1 MRFQAAYIQQNAS
14 KGIMKRLFWLCG
26 SLLMLTCF
34 APAQRLPEIASPENY
49 KLTFT
54 PDFDKG
60 KFAGEETIQLR
71 VLKSTSAIVL
81 NSAEIE
87 FNEVTITAGGSTQTA
102 KVTLDKEK
110 EMVTLAVDK
119 LLATGPAA
127 VHIKYTGIL
136 NDQLRGFY
144 LGKDEQGRKYAV
156 TQFEATDA
164 RRAFPS
170 FDEPAYKATFDVT
183 VVAGK
188 DLAVISNS
196 KQASDVP
203 GPAADQHTVRFATT
217 PKMSSYL
224 LAIAVGN
231 FEYVEGS
238 ANGIPIRVWTMP
250 GKKELGHFALE
261 AAQQVMQYY
270 NRYFTIKYPYDKLDM
285 IGLPDFSAGAMENT
299 GFITYREVLLLLDDK
314 HASVDAKKYV
324 AIVIA
329 HEMAHQWF
337 GDLVTMQWWDDI
349 WLNEGF
355 ATWME
360 SKPVQA
366 WKPEWHFDL
375 DDVQDT
381 TESLNADSLA
391 NTRPIRQ
398 PAETPAEIV
407 ELFDGIAYGK
417 AAAVLRMLESYL
429 GPETFRAGVNA
440 YLKKHSYANATATD
454 FWNTQ
459 AQVSHKPVDKIMSTF
474 VEQPGAPV
482 VAVNSQCSGV
492 SGAAT
497 LEQQRF
503 FYDRQKFNEGSNEL
517 WQIPICL
524 KEEPANG
531 KSSQQCQ
538 LLIGKQGKAAVHNCS
553 SGIYANAGATG
564 YYRSSYTPE
573 ILQALSAVLETELTP
588 GERIML
594 LSDVW
599 ASVRVGRN
607 KIGDYLALANGLRP
621 DRERAVLAQLTR
633 QLDYIGD
640 HLVDEA
646 DRQSYESWV
655 KALLKPAAQS
665 VAWDPKAGESDEQ
678 KTLRRQLLLT
688 LGRTARDP
696 EAQAVAR
703 KFADQALQN
712 PASVGSELAS
722 AALRVAAFDGDEAL
736 YDRVMERLKNTKTPQ
751 EFYVF
756 QSALSFFS
764 DPKLLQR
771 TLDYAISP
779 AVRSQDSLGVIDSVM
794 RNPAGTKL
802 AWDFVRAHWDQ
813 LAKMGGGFAGAE
825 VVEATSSF
833 CDGGLRDEMK
843 DFFSTHNV
851 PAAQRTLK
859 QSVEQINYCVDLK
872 SQQGPQLA
880 SWLGQHA
887 TSSAGE

>member
-1 MRFQAAYIQQNAS
+1 
-14 KGIMKRLFWLCG
+14 MKRLFWLIC
-26 SLLMLTCF
+26 SLLILGSF
-34 APAQRLPEIASPENY
+34 APAQRLPESARPENY

-54 PDFDKG
+54 PDFDKD
-60 KFAGEETIQLR
+60 KFTGEETIQLQ
-71 VLKSTSAIVL
+71 VLKPTSGIVL
-81 NSAEIE
+81 NSADIE
-87 FNEVTITAGGSTQTA
+87 FQETSITGGGSTQTA

-110 EMVTLAVDK
+110 EMATLAVDK
-119 LLATGPAA
+119 PLAAGPATI
-127 VHIKYTGIL
+127 HIKFTGIL

-164 RRAFPS
+164 RRAFPC

-196 KQASDVP
+196 KQSSDVP
-203 GPAADQHTVRFATT
+203 GPTPDQHTVRFATT

-238 ANGIPIRVWTMP
+238 ADGIPIRVWTMP
-250 GKKELGHFALE
+250 GKKNLGNFALD
-261 AAQQVMQYY
+261 AAEQVMQYY
-270 NRYFTIKYPYDKLDM
+270 NRYFSIKYPYGKLDM

-314 HASVDAKKYV
+314 QASVNAKKNV
-324 AIVIA
+324 SIVIA

-360 SKPVQA
+360 SKPVQG

-381 TESLNADSLA
+381 TQSLNTDSLA

-398 PAETPAEIV
+398 GASTPAEIQ

-417 AAAVLRMLESYL
+417 TAAVLRMLESYL
-429 GPETFRAGVNA
+429 GHDTFRAGVNA
-440 YLKKHSYANATATD
+440 YLKKHAYANATATD
-454 FWNTQ
+454 FWSTQ
-459 AQVSHKPVDKIMSTF
+459 AQVSHKPVDKIMPTF
-474 VEQPGAPV
+474 VDQPGAPV
-482 VAVNSQCSGV
+482 VAVNLQCSGV
-492 SGAAT
+492 SGTAN

-503 FYDRQKFNEGSNEL
+503 FYDRQKFNEGGNEL

-524 KEEPANG
+524 KEGSANA
-531 KSSQQCQ
+531 KNPQQCTV
-538 LLIGKQGKAAVHNCS
+538 LSSKQAKVPLQHCS
-553 SGIYANAGATG
+553 NNSVYANAGAAG

-573 ILQALSAVLETELTP
+573 ILQSLSASVEKTLTP
-588 GERIML
+588 AERIML

-607 KIGDYLALANGLRP
+607 KIGDYLTLANGMQS
-621 DRERAVLAQLTR
+621 DRERAVLEQLTR

-640 HLVDEA
+640 YLVQDA
-646 DRQSYESWV
+646 DRQSYESWL

-665 VAWDPKAGESDEQ
+665 VGWDPKPGESDEQ
-678 KTLRRQLLLT
+678 KTLRRQLLFT
-688 LGRTARDP
+688 LGHTARDP
-696 EAQAVAR
+696 EIQAVAR
-703 KFADQALQN
+703 KLADSALEN
-712 PASVGSELAS
+712 PASVQRELATS
-722 AALRVAAFDGDEAL
+722 ALRITAFSGDEAF
-736 YDRVMERLKNTKTPQ
+736 YNRIMERLKDTKTPE
-751 EFYVF
+751 EFYMF
-756 QSALSFFS
+756 LGALSSFS
-764 DPKLLQR
+764 DPKLLQE
-771 TLDYAISP
+771 TLDYALSP
-779 AVRSQDSLGVIDSVM
+779 AVRSQDSLGVIARVM
-794 RNPAGTKL
+794 ANPAGSKL
-802 AWDFVRAHWDQ
+802 AWDFVRAHWDEID
-813 LAKMGGGFAGAE
+813 KRGPFAGAE
-825 VVEATSSF
+825 MVHATASF
-833 CDGGLRDEMK
+833 CDSGLRDEVK
-843 DFFSTHNV
+843 DFFSAHNV
-851 PAAQRTLK
+851 PAAQRSLK
-859 QSVEQINYCVDLK
+859 QSIERINYCVDLK

-880 SWLGQHA
+880 SWLSQQA
-887 TSSAGE
+887 TNSAGE